1 MTGYVDTVREAAP
14 ATSAGATATS
24 VRGVTLHQ
32 LPLIND
38 IRGSLS
44 VGEFGRTLPFA
55 VKRYFVVF
63 GVPSVETRGEH
74 AHRQCQE
81 LLVCVT
87 GSCSVVADDGRARQE
102 FRLDRPD
109 LGIYLPPMVWR
120 VHYKYTPDAVLVA
133 FASEYYD
140 PADYIRSY
148 QEFLREVQLG

>member
-1 MTGYVDTVREAAP
+1 MSNGFLDIATTPSVLAAQ
-14 ATSAGATATS
+14 SFS
-24 VRGVTLHQ
+24 
-32 LPLIND
+32 
-38 IRGSLS
+38 
-44 VGEFGRTLPFA
+44 
-55 VKRYFVVF
+55 VVF

-74 AHRQCQE
+74 AHWQCQE